1 MNQPG
6 AGEPRPGAVARAKAS
21 AAARWV
27 ALRSAHP
34 SVRHAAAAWARLQ
47 NNNGGQYAAAI
58 TYFSF
63 LALFPLLLLA
73 VAVTGFVLHSHPAAQ
88 QSLLTHITDNVPG
101 SLGTTLRKSVRT
113 AIAQRAGV
121 GVVGLVGLLL
131 SGLGWIGNLRAAVDA
146 VWGTRP
152 AKRNFVKAKLANLLV
167 LAGLG
172 LGLVLS
178 LGLTVVGTAV
188 TDQILNG
195 LGLLHVSGLHY
206 VVTIL
211 TFVISVAGDLLIFLW
226 VLVRLPRADVPR
238 AAALKGA
245 LLAAVGFEVLKVLG
259 TYTIAKSAQSATA
272 GPFAGLLA
280 VLIWIQLVARFML
293 FCAAMTAVLTDDAE
307 VAASTEVLVAAD
319 ELPGEVPVNSPLSPV
334 AVAGSL
340 LGVGA
345 AAGAAA
351 VVWATRRRPADQGA
365 AAQSRR

>member
-1 MNQPG
+1 MNDEKPG
-6 AGEPRPGAVARAKAS
+6 ALARAKSAAS
-21 AAARWV
+21 ARW
-27 ALRSAHP
+27 AGLKSAHP
-34 SVRHAAAAWARLQ
+34 SLRHTVAAWQRLQ
-47 NNNGGQYAAAI
+47 DNNGGQYAAAI

-88 QSLLTHITDNVPG
+88 QSLLNHITDNVPG
-101 SLGTTLRKSVRT
+101 SLGTTLKKSVRT
-113 AIAQRAGV
+113 AIEQRTGV
-121 GVVGLVGLLL
+121 GIVGLLGVLL

-146 VWGTRP
+146 VWGSRP
-152 AKRNFVKAKLANLLV
+152 AKRNFVMAKLANLLV
-167 LAGLG
+167 LGGLG

-188 TDQILNG
+188 TDQILNA

-206 VVTIL
+206 VLTIL
-211 TFVISVAGDLLIFLW
+211 TFVIAVAGDLLIFVW

-238 AAALKGA
+238 SVALKGA

-259 TYTIAKSAQSATA
+259 TYTIAKSAHSPTA

-293 FCAAMTAVLTDDAE
+293 FCAAMTAVLTDDAAAA
-307 VAASTEVLVAAD
+307 VAEPA
-319 ELPGEVPVNSPLSPV
+319 EVPVPVEQAPLPEPFSPV

-351 VVWATRRRPADQGA
+351 VAWATRRRPADQGE